1 MNGETATAARRF
13 LYAPAGGARLWNP
26 DHRLHRDVTVR
37 ELRHRA
43 RPRSVAPRT
52 SHASL
57 RSQSAEAGMVR
68 IGEKTDTTMP
78 AVASAH
84 TTAAISVN
92 PPGTNCS
99 TPPTT
104 TGATAPNTP
113 SSVSHTEET
122 RPFGLHHTRRLVA
135 GYAKGPLP

>member
-1 MNGETATAARRF
+1 
-13 LYAPAGGARLWNP
+13 
-26 DHRLHRDVTVR
+26 
-37 ELRHRA
+37 
-43 RPRSVAPRT
+43 
-52 SHASL
+52 
-57 RSQSAEAGMVR
+57 MVR

>member
-1 MNGETATAARRF
+1 
-13 LYAPAGGARLWNP
+13 
-26 DHRLHRDVTVR
+26 
-37 ELRHRA
+37 
-43 RPRSVAPRT
+43 
-52 SHASL
+52 
-57 RSQSAEAGMVR
+57 MVR
-68 IGEKTDTTMP
+68 IGEKTATTMP

-92 PPGTNCS
+92 PSGTNRS
-99 TPPTT
+99 MPPTT

-122 RPFGLHHTRRLVA
+122 PLHTRRGVA

>member
-1 MNGETATAARRF
+1 
-13 LYAPAGGARLWNP
+13 
-26 DHRLHRDVTVR
+26 
-37 ELRHRA
+37 
-43 RPRSVAPRT
+43 
-52 SHASL
+52 
-57 RSQSAEAGMVR
+57 MVR
-68 IGEKTDTTMP
+68 IGEKTTTTMP

-92 PPGTNCS
+92 PPGTNRN

-122 RPFGLHHTRRLVA
+122 PPPLGLHHTRRLVA
-135 GYAKGPLP
+135 RYAKGPLP

>member
-1 MNGETATAARRF
+1 
-13 LYAPAGGARLWNP
+13 
-26 DHRLHRDVTVR
+26 
-37 ELRHRA
+37 
-43 RPRSVAPRT
+43 
-52 SHASL
+52 
-57 RSQSAEAGMVR
+57 MVR
-68 IGEKTDTTMP
+68 IGEKMATTMP

-122 RPFGLHHTRRLVA
+122 PSAYITHVGSWPDTQ
-135 GYAKGPLP
+135 KGRSHEGTALCIIG

>member
-1 MNGETATAARRF
+1 
-13 LYAPAGGARLWNP
+13 
-26 DHRLHRDVTVR
+26 
-37 ELRHRA
+37 
-43 RPRSVAPRT
+43 
-52 SHASL
+52 
-57 RSQSAEAGMVR
+57 MVR
-68 IGEKTDTTMP
+68 IGEKTATTMP

-92 PPGTNCS
+92 PSGTNRS

-122 RPFGLHHTRRLVA
+122 RPPFGLHHTRRLVA
-135 GYAKGPLP
+135 EYAKGPLP

>member
-1 MNGETATAARRF
+1 
-13 LYAPAGGARLWNP
+13 
-26 DHRLHRDVTVR
+26 
-37 ELRHRA
+37 
-43 RPRSVAPRT
+43 
-52 SHASL
+52 
-57 RSQSAEAGMVR
+57 MVR
-68 IGEKTDTTMP
+68 IGEKTSTTMP

-92 PPGTNCS
+92 PPGTNRS
-99 TPPTT
+99 MPPTT

-122 RPFGLHHTRRLVA
+122 PPLGLHHTRRGVA

>member
-1 MNGETATAARRF
+1 
-13 LYAPAGGARLWNP
+13 
-26 DHRLHRDVTVR
+26 
-37 ELRHRA
+37 
-43 RPRSVAPRT
+43 
-52 SHASL
+52 
-57 RSQSAEAGMVR
+57 MVR
-68 IGEKTDTTMP
+68 IGEKTGTTMP

-92 PPGTNCS
+92 PPGTNRS

-122 RPFGLHHTRRLVA
+122 PPSAYHTRRLVA